1 MQDFNEGLAELD
13 VEGGVD
19 DGVDGAVEVTQP
31 RDGAVERRRD
41 AAASAVSLQN
51 VRQEEREPADDE
63 DACGEHSHHGE
74 TNNFNNILCI
84 SQETANYTLNQT

>member
-31 RDGAVERRRD
+31 RDGTVERRRD
-41 AAASAVSLQN
+41 AAADAVSLQN
-51 VRQEEREPADDE
+51 VCQEERKPADDE
-63 DACGEHSHHGE
+63 DACGEHHRE
-74 TNNFNNILCI
+74 MNNEWTTATSAALNKCI
-84 SQETANYTLNQT
+84 C

>member
-1 MQDFNEGLAELD
+1 MQDFNEGLAELN

-41 AAASAVSLQN
+41 AAAPAVSLQN
-51 VRQEEREPADDE
+51 VCQEERKPADDE
-63 DACGEHSHHGE
+63 DTCGEQSHHGQMNPE
-74 TNNFNNILCI
+74 
-84 SQETANYTLNQT
+84 

>member
-31 RDGAVERRRD
+31 CDSAVERRRD
-41 AAASAVSLQN
+41 AAAAAVSFQH
-51 VRQEEREPADDE
+51 V
-63 DACGEHSHHGE
+63 C
-74 TNNFNNILCI
+74 
-84 SQETANYTLNQT
+84 